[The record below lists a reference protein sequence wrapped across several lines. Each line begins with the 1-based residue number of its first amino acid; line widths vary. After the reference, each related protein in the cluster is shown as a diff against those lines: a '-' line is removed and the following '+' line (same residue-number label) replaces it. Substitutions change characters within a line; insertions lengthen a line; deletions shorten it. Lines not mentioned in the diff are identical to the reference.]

1 LLEILYIAP
10 ILGIIAGFLSGLLGI
25 GGGIVLVPALLYLLP
40 LLPQVNSDNVAI
52 IAVATSLM
60 TIVITAFSSARSH
73 YKRGNLHKEI
83 TLPIAVA
90 VAISSVVAPYVA
102 IWMGSSLLTSVFA
115 ILLFVLALQIVTGRK
130 TNPDV
135 DKLPSNKVLAFGGLF
150 TGFLAAIAGLG
161 GGAILVPYLTVV
173 GVNIRKSIGAAAA
186 CGMIVAIFGSVSY
199 FISGHGWTDSN
210 QFAGYVHWPTALVIM
225 LFSYFTAPLGVKV
238 GHKLNQVQLKRVF
251 AIFMMV
257 VATKLLFDQLA

>member
-1 LLEILYIAP
+1 MLELLFIAP
-10 ILGIIAGFLSGLLGI
+10 VLGILAGFLSGLLGI

-40 LLPQVNSDNVAI
+40 ILPQVNSDNIAI

-60 TIVITAFSSARSH
+60 TIVVTAFSSARSH

-83 TLPIAVA
+83 TVPIAITVA
-90 VAISSVVAPYVA
+90 MSSIVAPYVA

-115 ILLFVLALQIVTGRK
+115 ILLFVLAIQIATGRK
-130 TNPDV
+130 SNADV

-161 GGAILVPYLTVV
+161 GGAILVPYLTLV

-186 CGMIVAIFGSVSY
+186 CGMIVAIFGSIGY
-199 FISGHGWTDSN
+199 FISGHGWTDSKE
-210 QFAGYVHWPTALVIM
+210 FVGYIHWPTALMIM

-238 GHKLNQVQLKRVF
+238 GHKLNQAQLKKVF
-251 AIFMMV
+251 AIFMML
-257 VATKLLFDQLA
+257 VATKLLIDQIV